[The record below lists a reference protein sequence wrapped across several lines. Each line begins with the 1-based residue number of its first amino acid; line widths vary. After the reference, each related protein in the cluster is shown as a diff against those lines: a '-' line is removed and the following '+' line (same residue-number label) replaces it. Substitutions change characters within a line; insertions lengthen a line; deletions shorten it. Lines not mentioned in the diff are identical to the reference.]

1 MKKILATAVLAAC
14 LLTSFSAAAVKIPA
28 DDYPMPV
35 PATQQADTRLQVTV
49 IDNRPY
55 VLNGE
60 SVESYEG
67 MTRELYGI
75 PISRNTSDRSPMAT
89 YLGERLRVGFNRA
102 GYVAT
107 FQASPKG
114 SEPAARAAA
123 MAGSGQE
130 RLFVVNLREWSYD
143 MGFVKP
149 QFTHD
154 VTVDVYDGAGTLL
167 STQDFKG
174 VEPMPTGGWKHYKK
188 RYAELYQAIFGRIF
202 AAPAVTQGLAGVQ
215 TVDAQPGTTP
225 APTLEARLAKLRD
238 LRQQGLIDEAAF
250 REQEARILSGL

>member
-1 MKKILATAVLAAC
+1 MKNTFAAAIFAAC

-28 DDYPMPV
+28 DAYPMRV
-35 PATQQADTRLQVTV
+35 PASKQAGAKLQVTV

-55 VLNGE
+55 VLSGE

-75 PISRNTSDRSPMAT
+75 PISRNTSDRSTMAT
-89 YLGERLRVGFNRA
+89 YLGERLRIGFDQA

-107 FQASPKG
+107 YQTSPKG
-114 SEPAARAAA
+114 SEPATRAAG
-123 MAGSGQE
+123 MANNGQD
-130 RLFVVNLREWSYD
+130 RIFLVNLREWSYD
-143 MGFVKP
+143 MGFAHP
-149 QFTHD
+149 EFTHD
-154 VTVDVYDGAGTLL
+154 VTVNVYDGMGTLL

-188 RYAELYQAIFGRIF
+188 RYAELYQTIFDRIF
-202 AAPAVTQGLAGVQ
+202 ASSLVTQGLAGTQ
-215 TVDAQPGTTP
+215 TIAAPAGVATP
-225 APTLEARLAKLRD
+225 TVEERLTRLRE

-250 REQEARILSGL
+250 REQEERILSGL